1 MSYLIV
7 KPVRQLVGQLF
18 GTSVAMVLKT
28 VICFHDAI
36 GMADVLSLSVKP
48 CRFAGFAHILEFH
61 AFLIVLKLF

>member
-7 KPVRQLVGQLF
+7 KPVQQLVGQLF

-48 CRFAGFAHILEFH
+48 
-61 AFLIVLKLF
+61 